1 MDNSDSR
8 IVFDEKLK
16 IEVLTLT
23 GMIENLP
30 PHFHDYYELGYIES
44 GNRRVICQGRSIQ
57 QKRML
62 CFYLTPKDSH
72 TCLELKKGLLD
83 FRCFHITTERMEE
96 LVLECIGYSICPYF
110 LNRRLFTRATLFRK

>member
-8 IVFDEKLK
+8 IIFDEKLK

-44 GNRRVICQGRSIQ
+44 GNRRVICQGRED
-57 QKRML
+57 
-62 CFYLTPKDSH
+62 TAEKDDLLLFNPNDNH

-110 LNRRLFTRATLFRK
+110 EPQIVKFKLNI